1 MNEKDKYTRGIL
13 ADTLANWDT
22 VKFFTAEQRE
32 QARYGAA
39 IKEYQR
45 SEYRVIASLN
55 ALNLIQNGVISLG
68 LVAGSCIVAFS
79 VVQGQRS
86 VGDFVLFTSYLQQLY
101 GREWANDD
109 VSLLAV
115 DAYIPS
121 LQLSISS
128 ARCTASSRPTS
139 STRTTS

>member
-32 QARYGAA
+32 QVRYGAA

-45 SEYRVIASLN
+45 SEYRVIASLQF
-55 ALNLIQNGVISLG
+55 LNLLQNAIISLG
-68 LVAGSCIVAFS
+68 LLAGSCIVAFS

-101 GREWANDD
+101 GREWGNEGACP
-109 VSLLAV
+109 V
-115 DAYIPS
+115 
-121 LQLSISS
+121 
-128 ARCTASSRPTS
+128 
-139 STRTTS
+139 